1 MPVAPN
7 ANRDAH
13 RINEAIRVP
22 QVRLIDADGNMIGIV
37 SRDDALNRAADAG
50 LDLVEVAAQAEPP
63 VCKLLDY
70 GKFKYEAQKKAQEA
84 RKKHTTIEI
93 KELKFRPNIDDNDYN
108 VKMKHAVK
116 FLTEGDKVKITMRF
130 RGREVTHQDLGMRV
144 LMRVSGDLAELGKV
158 EQRPTLEGRQMTMV
172 LAPLVQPGEKAEGA
186 DKAAEKA

>member
-70 GKFKYEAQKKAQEA
+70 GKFKYESQKKAQEA
-84 RKKHTTIEI
+84 RKKHKTIEI

-130 RGREVTHQDLGMRV
+130 RGREVTHQDLVRRV

>member
-1 MPVAPN
+1 MA
-7 ANRDAH
+7 AA
-13 RINEAIRVP
+13 
-22 QVRLIDADGNMIGIV
+22 
-37 SRDDALNRAADAG
+37 RDDMARCSTAADAG

-70 GKFKYEAQKKAQEA
+70 GKFKYESQKKAQEA
-84 RKKHTTIEI
+84 RKKHKTIEI